1 MADGDGGGGGGGGWL
16 GPVAVVVAIVLAL
29 GAGGSTTTSSGTT
42 TSSSGSSTTTTS
54 SSSTVVTSST
64 TTAPQPLTACP
75 GKVVRQQT
83 TNGITLKLYYDPQA
97 KGVNCV
103 TAVRNGT
110 MPATASLRT
119 EVRIASSLGIAWPD
133 YAVQTGAAG
142 AGTVN
147 GTYLIGTDN
156 RCVTAVAT
164 YYPNGS
170 GGGSNSV
177 SLNRVACG

>member
-1 MADGDGGGGGGGGWL
+1 MADGDGGGGGGGWL
-16 GPVAVVVAIVLAL
+16 GPAAVVVAIFLAL
-29 GAGGSTTTSSGTT
+29 GAGSSTTTSSGTT

-83 TNGITLKLYYDPQA
+83 ANGITLKLYYDPQA

-103 TAVRNGT
+103 TAIHNGPT
-110 MPATASLRT
+110 PASASLRT
-119 EVRIASSLGIAWPD
+119 ELRFSTSLGVAWPD
-133 YAVQTGAAG
+133 YAAQVGAAG

-147 GTYLIGTDN
+147 GTYLISTDN

-164 YYPNGS
+164 YNPNGS
-170 GGGSNSV
+170 GGSSSSV
-177 SLNRVACG
+177 SLSRVACG